1 MKSPLYNKDI
11 VSINDFSKID
21 ILNILE
27 SAAKLKKEQEPNLL
41 IGKILASCFFE
52 PSTRTRLS
60 FEAAMLK
67 LGGSTL
73 GFSSSE
79 MTSTKKGETLWDTM
93 KMVENYADVIVIRHP
108 REGAARLAA
117 DSVNIPVI
125 NAGDGAHQ
133 HPSQTFLDLF
143 TIQESQK
150 NLEDLHIAMVGDL
163 KYGRTVHSLA
173 LALIPFNCR
182 LYFAAPEELEMPKT
196 ICKELREKGVK
207 FSFHN
212 NIEEIMP
219 KLDILYMTRIQQERL
234 NFEAPENKFVLT
246 KKHLKNVKD
255 NFKIMHPLPRNNEI
269 PFDIDKTPYA
279 EYFEQAENGL
289 YTRQAL
295 LKLILEK

>member
-1 MKSPLYNKDI
+1 MESPLYNKDI
-11 VSINDFSKID
+11 VSINDFSKVD

-27 SAAKLKKEQEPNLL
+27 SAKELKNNPLPNLL
-41 IGKILASCFFE
+41 KGKILASCFFE

-67 LGGSTL
+67 LGGSCL
-73 GFSSSE
+73 GFSSSD
-79 MTSTKKGETLWDTM
+79 MTSAKKGETLWDTM

-108 REGAARLAA
+108 LEGAARLAA

-143 TIQESQK
+143 TIKESQ
-150 NLEDLHIAMVGDL
+150 NTLENLHIAMVGDL

-173 LALIPFNCR
+173 LSLIPFNVR
-182 LYFAAPEELEMPKT
+182 LYFAAPEALEMPKT
-196 ICKELREKGVK
+196 LCKELREKGVK
-207 FSFHN
+207 FSFHSN
-212 NIEEIMP
+212 FEEILP
-219 KLDILYMTRIQQERL
+219 KLDILYMTRIQHERF
-234 NFEAPENKFVLT
+234 NFEIPENKFILT
-246 KKHLKNVKD
+246 KRHLNNVKD

-269 PFDIDKTPYA
+269 AFDIDKTPYA
-279 EYFEQAENGL
+279 NYFKQAENAL

-295 LKLILEK
+295 LKLVLEK